1 MADFIKKSKEVN
13 RRLAYRVGV
22 LERKLSEKMNSI

>member
-22 LERKLSEKMNSI
+22 LERQLSEKTEGI